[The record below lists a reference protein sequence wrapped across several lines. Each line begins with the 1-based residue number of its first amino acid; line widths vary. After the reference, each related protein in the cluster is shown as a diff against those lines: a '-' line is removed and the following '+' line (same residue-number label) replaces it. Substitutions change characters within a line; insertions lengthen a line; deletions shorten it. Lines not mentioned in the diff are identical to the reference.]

1 MSDRPATFGSGS
13 VPPPPASSSPSVSQQ
28 QPVASSSSSRTRRQ
42 RPVTYCLPPSSWAAN
57 VTEDD
62 AQLSLHKLVAAQS
75 QRQGFDAASS
85 SALHE
90 LSHLTERFM
99 LSIFAAASH
108 GAELANRGSPSA
120 RDLIYS
126 LETHGLPIAELR
138 HFARDQEQQAAPPS
152 QKAQG
157 KARATF
163 PAPTARSV
171 EAAADHQYGW
181 TDPTSAF
188 LPSDSDTDEQ
198 SDAWSVSSES
208 DGGGSNANRRAALAA
223 RVQRRQQR
231 IERAEAKR
239 RRREQ
244 RMASDPTGSGL
255 DVSALQEGERA
266 WKRIADHVVPK
277 HLPGR
282 PPRHCWV
289 ETAAYPPNAYSS
301 GGPGGST
308 ASNPLVLVNRK
319 LANARLVEAS
329 LRRLIQNTDSV
340 AALAMAASRDGGG
353 GRPAAAP
360 AASADAAQHAG
371 DSSASGVRS
380 QQVGGQPSPR
390 SGDSPYASAAE
401 PSSSSA
407 AAAGGHPSDGVF
419 ATPKLPSRASLTLR
433 LKNKVSAP
441 ATPASILGVDAPP
454 PMMTPLPLSR
464 SRRGTLTSTPSGFP
478 MLDPLLASPM
488 TPAGGIGGPMTPYPP
503 TPSST
508 AFGGQYFGSQAF
520 GWNQRASFSDGA
532 AGAFA
537 VPRSRTASM
546 AGLGVGPGGAGK
558 GGADVDEQAEAG
570 LPLRMPGAVNYKN
583 VWYAPGSAG
592 SGGAEAGS
600 GGGANRGAKRMRK
613 WKV

>member
-329 LRRLIQNTDSV
+329 LRRLIQNTDS
-340 AALAMAASRDGGG
+340 
-353 GRPAAAP
+353 
-360 AASADAAQHAG
+360 
-371 DSSASGVRS
+371 
-380 QQVGGQPSPR
+380 QVGGQPSPR